1 MNITITF
8 DISPALRSAISEIVG
23 ARASIITSVIPSTE
37 SEATET
43 TVPSIDVHDSEPET
57 AVESTEPEKAQN
69 LTAEAPVD
77 GGHPETRED
86 VEEPK
91 KRKSRAKKAP
101 SEFGSPV
108 SPAIGDNSSPAC
120 ACAEPEPVP
129 PEETHVPDPAP
140 EPSPVVEDPA
150 PVEGAVSF
158 ACVSYVGAR
167 VSETPAPEPAP
178 EPAPA
183 PEKDMSGKGEKGE
196 ILSDLTRRAL
206 AELDEAGVAR
216 DESNRRIRDY
226 GIRHGLKFPSFT
238 ALVQILGYADAV
250 AVAKGDLDE

>member
-8 DISPALRSAISEIVG
+8 DITPRLFAAVKSLVDAERPR
-23 ARASIITSVIPSTE
+23 
-37 SEATET
+37 
-43 TVPSIDVHDSEPET
+43 VPSIDVHDSEPET

-86 VEEPK
+86 VDEPK

-101 SEFGSPV
+101 SEIGSPV
-108 SPAIGDNSSPAC
+108 SPAIGDNLSPAC
-120 ACAEPEPVP
+120 ACAEPEPAP
-129 PEETHVPDPAP
+129 PEETHVLDPAP
-140 EPSPVVEDPA
+140 EPSPVVED
-150 PVEGAVSF
+150 
-158 ACVSYVGAR
+158 
-167 VSETPAPEPAP
+167 
-178 EPAPA
+178 PA

-238 ALVQILGYADAV
+238 ALVQLLGYADAV
-250 AVAKGDLDE
+250 AVAKGEIDE

>member
-8 DISPALRSAISEIVG
+8 DITPRLCAAIRAIVD
-23 ARASIITSVIPSTE
+23 ADRPRVQ
-37 SEATET
+37 
-43 TVPSIDVHDSEPET
+43 DSEQET
-57 AVESTEPEKAQN
+57 AVESTEPEKATEAQ
-69 LTAEAPVD
+69 AEA
-77 GGHPETRED
+77 EK
-86 VEEPK
+86 PK
-91 KRKSRAKKAP
+91 KRQKRAATEAKDSEPVKAAAP
-101 SEFGSPV
+101 AQAPAPAPET
-108 SPAIGDNSSPAC
+108 SPAGDNSSPAGD
-120 ACAEPEPVP
+120 AEPEP
-129 PEETHVPDPAP
+129 AA
-140 EPSPVVEDPA
+140 SEDT
-150 PVEGAVSF
+150 
-158 ACVSYVGAR
+158 R
-167 VSETPAPEPAP
+167 APEPAP

-250 AVAKGDLDE
+250 AVAKGEIDE

>member
-8 DISPALRSAISEIVG
+8 DITPRLFAAVKSIVD
-23 ARASIITSVIPSTE
+23 AERPR
-37 SEATET
+37 
-43 TVPSIDVHDSEPET
+43 VPSIDVPDSEPET

-77 GGHPETRED
+77 GGHPEPIED

-101 SEFGSPV
+101 SEIGSPV
-108 SPAIGDNSSPAC
+108 SPAIGDNLSPAC
-120 ACAEPEPVP
+120 ACAEPEPAP
-129 PEETHVPDPAP
+129 LKETHVPDPAP
-140 EPSPVVEDPA
+140 GPAPVVEEPA

-167 VSETPAPEPAP
+167 VSETPDPEPAP
-178 EPAPA
+178 EPEPEPA

-238 ALVQILGYADAV
+238 ALVQILGYADAI
-250 AVAKGDLDE
+250 AVAKGEIDE

>member
-1 MNITITF
+1 MLEIRFTLDATPELIGSLR
-8 DISPALRSAISEIVG
+8 DIADAIHSVSNHAPTLASDAMRGDTREEKDG
-23 ARASIITSVIPSTE
+23 AA
-37 SEATET
+37 
-43 TVPSIDVHDSEPET
+43 
-57 AVESTEPEKAQN
+57 EKAQN

-77 GGHPETRED
+77 GGHPEPSED

-101 SEFGSPV
+101 SEIGSPV
-108 SPAIGDNSSPAC
+108 SPAIGDNLSPAC
-120 ACAEPEPVP
+120 ACAEPEPAP
-129 PEETHVPDPAP
+129 PE
-140 EPSPVVEDPA
+140 
-150 PVEGAVSF
+150 
-158 ACVSYVGAR
+158 
-167 VSETPAPEPAP
+167 ETPAPEPAP
-178 EPAPA
+178 ETAQGPAPA

-216 DESNRRIRDY
+216 EESNRRIRDY

-250 AVAKGDLDE
+250 AVAKGEFDE

>member
-8 DISPALRSAISEIVG
+8 DITPRLCAAIRAIVD
-23 ARASIITSVIPSTE
+23 ADRPRVQ
-37 SEATET
+37 
-43 TVPSIDVHDSEPET
+43 DSEPET
-57 AVESTEPEKAQN
+57 AVESTEPEKATEAQ
-69 LTAEAPVD
+69 AEA
-77 GGHPETRED
+77 EK
-86 VEEPK
+86 PK
-91 KRKSRAKKAP
+91 KRQKRAATEAKDSEPVKAAAP
-101 SEFGSPV
+101 AQAPATAPAPET
-108 SPAIGDNSSPAC
+108 SPAGDNSSPAGD
-120 ACAEPEPVP
+120 AEPEP
-129 PEETHVPDPAP
+129 AA
-140 EPSPVVEDPA
+140 SEDT
-150 PVEGAVSF
+150 
-158 ACVSYVGAR
+158 R
-167 VSETPAPEPAP
+167 APEPAP

-250 AVAKGDLDE
+250 AVAKGEIDE

>member
-8 DISPALRSAISEIVG
+8 DITPRLFAAVKSIVD
-23 ARASIITSVIPSTE
+23 AERPR
-37 SEATET
+37 
-43 TVPSIDVHDSEPET
+43 VPSIDVHDSEPET

-77 GGHPETRED
+77 GVHPETRED

-101 SEFGSPV
+101 SEIGSPV
-108 SPAIGDNSSPAC
+108 SPAIGDNSSPAR

-140 EPSPVVEDPA
+140 EPSPVVEEPA

-167 VSETPAPEPAP
+167 VSATPAPEPAPGPAPEPAP

-238 ALVQILGYADAV
+238 ALVQLLGYADAV
-250 AVAKGDLDE
+250 AVAKGEIDE

>member
-8 DISPALRSAISEIVG
+8 DITPRLFAAVKSIVD
-23 ARASIITSVIPSTE
+23 AERPR
-37 SEATET
+37 
-43 TVPSIDVHDSEPET
+43 VPSIDVHDSEPES
-57 AVESTEPEKAQN
+57 AVESTEPEKATEAQ
-69 LTAEAPVD
+69 AEA
-77 GGHPETRED
+77 EK
-86 VEEPK
+86 PK
-91 KRKSRAKKAP
+91 KRQKRAATEAKDSEPVKTAAP
-101 SEFGSPV
+101 AQDPAPAPAPET
-108 SPAIGDNSSPAC
+108 SPAIGDNSSPAGD
-120 ACAEPEPVP
+120 A
-129 PEETHVPDPAP
+129 
-140 EPSPVVEDPA
+140 
-150 PVEGAVSF
+150 
-158 ACVSYVGAR
+158 
-167 VSETPAPEPAP
+167 

-238 ALVQILGYADAV
+238 ALVQLLGYADAV

>member
-8 DISPALRSAISEIVG
+8 DITPRLFAAVKSIVD
-23 ARASIITSVIPSTE
+23 AERPRVQ
-37 SEATET
+37 
-43 TVPSIDVHDSEPET
+43 SIDVHDSEPET

-101 SEFGSPV
+101 SEIGSPV
-108 SPAIGDNSSPAC
+108 SPAIGDNLSPAC
-120 ACAEPEPVP
+120 ACAAPEQAP
-129 PEETHVPDPAP
+129 PEETHAPEHAP
-140 EPSPVVEDPA
+140 EPVPDPA

-167 VSETPAPEPAP
+167 VSETPAPEQAPEPAP
-178 EPAPA
+178 EPSQGPAPA
-183 PEKDMSGKGEKGE
+183 PEKDMTGKGEKGE

-216 DESNRRIRDY
+216 EESNRRIRDY

-238 ALVQILGYADAV
+238 ALVQVLGYADAV
-250 AVAKGDLDE
+250 AVAKGEIDE

>member
-8 DISPALRSAISEIVG
+8 DITPRLCAAIRAIVD
-23 ARASIITSVIPSTE
+23 ADRPRVQ
-37 SEATET
+37 
-43 TVPSIDVHDSEPET
+43 DSEPET
-57 AVESTEPEKAQN
+57 AVESPEPEKATEAQ
-69 LTAEAPVD
+69 AEAEKPNTRQKRAATEAKDSEPVKAAAPAQAPAPAPA
-77 GGHPETRED
+77 PET
-86 VEEPK
+86 
-91 KRKSRAKKAP
+91 
-101 SEFGSPV
+101 
-108 SPAIGDNSSPAC
+108 SPAGDNSSPAGD
-120 ACAEPEPVP
+120 A
-129 PEETHVPDPAP
+129 AP
-140 EPSPVVEDPA
+140 EPAASEDT
-150 PVEGAVSF
+150 
-158 ACVSYVGAR
+158 R
-167 VSETPAPEPAP
+167 APEPAP

-250 AVAKGDLDE
+250 AVAKGEIDE

>member
-8 DISPALRSAISEIVG
+8 DITPRLCAAIRAIVD
-23 ARASIITSVIPSTE
+23 ADRPRVQ
-37 SEATET
+37 
-43 TVPSIDVHDSEPET
+43 DSEPET
-57 AVESTEPEKAQN
+57 AVESTEPEKATEAQ
-69 LTAEAPVD
+69 AEA
-77 GGHPETRED
+77 EK
-86 VEEPK
+86 PK
-91 KRKSRAKKAP
+91 KRQKRAATEAKDSEPVKAAAP
-101 SEFGSPV
+101 AQAPAPAPET
-108 SPAIGDNSSPAC
+108 SPAGDNSSPAGD
-120 ACAEPEPVP
+120 AEPEP
-129 PEETHVPDPAP
+129 AA
-140 EPSPVVEDPA
+140 SEDT
-150 PVEGAVSF
+150 
-158 ACVSYVGAR
+158 R
-167 VSETPAPEPAP
+167 APEPAP

-250 AVAKGDLDE
+250 AVAKGEIDE

>member
-8 DISPALRSAISEIVG
+8 DITPRLFAAVKSIVD
-23 ARASIITSVIPSTE
+23 AERPR
-37 SEATET
+37 
-43 TVPSIDVHDSEPET
+43 VPSIDVPDSEPET
-57 AVESTEPEKAQN
+57 AVESTEPEKATEAQ
-69 LTAEAPVD
+69 AEA
-77 GGHPETRED
+77 EK
-86 VEEPK
+86 PK
-91 KRKSRAKKAP
+91 KRQKRAATEAKD
-101 SEFGSPV
+101 S
-108 SPAIGDNSSPAC
+108 
-120 ACAEPEPVP
+120 EPVKTAAP
-129 PEETHVPDPAP
+129 AQDPAPDPAP
-140 EPSPVVEDPA
+140 ETSPAGGDKSSPAGDAEPEPAASEDT
-150 PVEGAVSF
+150 
-158 ACVSYVGAR
+158 R
-167 VSETPAPEPAP
+167 APEPAP

-250 AVAKGDLDE
+250 AVAKGEIDE

>member
-8 DISPALRSAISEIVG
+8 DITPRLFAAVKSIVD
-23 ARASIITSVIPSTE
+23 AERPR
-37 SEATET
+37 
-43 TVPSIDVHDSEPET
+43 VPSIDVPDSEPET

-77 GGHPETRED
+77 GGHPEPSED

-101 SEFGSPV
+101 SEIGSSV
-108 SPAIGDNSSPAC
+108 SPAIGDNLSPAC
-120 ACAEPEPVP
+120 ACAEPEPAP

-140 EPSPVVEDPA
+140 GPAPVVE
-150 PVEGAVSF
+150 
-158 ACVSYVGAR
+158 
-167 VSETPAPEPAP
+167 EPAP
-178 EPAPA
+178 EPSPEPEPEPA

-238 ALVQILGYADAV
+238 ALVQILGYADAI
-250 AVAKGDLDE
+250 AVAKGEIDE

>member
-8 DISPALRSAISEIVG
+8 DITPRLFAAVKSIVD
-23 ARASIITSVIPSTE
+23 AERPR
-37 SEATET
+37 
-43 TVPSIDVHDSEPET
+43 VPSIDVPDSEPET

-101 SEFGSPV
+101 SEIVAPV

-120 ACAEPEPVP
+120 ACAEPEPAP
-129 PEETHVPDPAP
+129 PEETH
-140 EPSPVVEDPA
+140 
-150 PVEGAVSF
+150 
-158 ACVSYVGAR
+158 
-167 VSETPAPEPAP
+167 APEPAR
-178 EPAPA
+178 ETALVVEDPA

-206 AELDEAGVAR
+206 TELDEAGVAR

-238 ALVQILGYADAV
+238 ALVQLLGYADAV
-250 AVAKGDLDE
+250 AVAKGEIDD

>member
-8 DISPALRSAISEIVG
+8 DITPRLFAAVKSIVD
-23 ARASIITSVIPSTE
+23 AERPR
-37 SEATET
+37 
-43 TVPSIDVHDSEPET
+43 VPSIDVPDSEPET
-57 AVESTEPEKAQN
+57 AVESTEPEKTQN

-91 KRKSRAKKAP
+91 KRKSRTKKAP
-101 SEFGSPV
+101 SEIGSPV

-120 ACAEPEPVP
+120 ACAEPEPAP

-140 EPSPVVEDPA
+140 EPA
-150 PVEGAVSF
+150 PEP
-158 ACVSYVGAR
+158 
-167 VSETPAPEPAP
+167 TPEPAP

-238 ALVQILGYADAV
+238 ALVQILGYADAI
-250 AVAKGDLDE
+250 AVAKGEIDE

>member
-8 DISPALRSAISEIVG
+8 DITQRLCAAIRAIVDAERPRVQALAVQ
-23 ARASIITSVIPSTE
+23 
-37 SEATET
+37 
-43 TVPSIDVHDSEPET
+43 DSEPES
-57 AVESTEPEKAQN
+57 AVESTEPEKATEAQ
-69 LTAEAPVD
+69 AEA
-77 GGHPETRED
+77 
-86 VEEPK
+86 EEPK

-101 SEFGSPV
+101 SESNTPV
-108 SPAIGDNSSPAC
+108 TPAIGDNLSPAC
-120 ACAEPEPVP
+120 ACAAPGPSAPEETPAEPEPAPAVA
-129 PEETHVPDPAP
+129 DP
-140 EPSPVVEDPA
+140 S

-158 ACVSYVGAR
+158 ACVSYVGDR
-167 VSETPAPEPAP
+167 ISETPAPEPAHG
-178 EPAPA
+178 PAPA

-250 AVAKGDLDE
+250 AVAKGEIDE